1 MRFTCYDYLVNN
13 ELDKINI
20 VDMSEWDLVYDIKTV
35 ADVYSNLESL
45 RFADAVEIQKKLK
58 AHNLEMTELEDYLIR
73 KSMTIH
79 EEYNAVEAWEKEIST
94 ADLGL

>member
-35 ADVYSNLESL
+35 ADVYSNLENL
-45 RFADAVEIQKKLK
+45 HFADAVKIQKKLK
-58 AHNLEMTELEDYLIR
+58 SHNLEMAELEDYLVR
-73 KSMTIH
+73 KSIAILD
-79 EEYNAVEAWEKEIST
+79 EYNAVKAWEKEISNVE
-94 ADLGL
+94 L

>member
-1 MRFTCYDYLVNN
+1 MRFTCYDYLVNG

-45 RFADAVEIQKKLK
+45 HFSDAVEIQKKLK
-58 AHNLEMTELEDYLIR
+58 AHNLEMAELEDYLVR
-73 KSMTIH
+73 KSMAILD
-79 EEYNAVEAWEKEIST
+79 EYNAVKAWKKEISNVE
-94 ADLGL
+94 L